1 MNQTKLQVAFAA
13 PCPIPLA
20 STSSYVCRPRAA
32 VSMCAERPAA
42 ATVVEKQVTDT
53 PPAGITGEWLAAC
66 ERLRAG
72 VGGSTWAAA
81 DAALNE
87 ADGDEIEALR
97 ILTLNTK
104 SDVQLKRERLVE
116 EARSKGMNRVSA
128 IKEAEMRRSATG
140 SAKDFFKSYVD
151 VNGQY
156 VDQGYVDDSAD
167 AMGKIKN
174 AFGKLFGG
182 K

>member
-1 MNQTKLQVAFAA
+1 MNRTNSQTAFAA
-13 PCPIPLA
+13 PCPLPLA
-20 STSSYVCRPRAA
+20 TTSSYVCRPRT
-32 VSMCAERPAA
+32 SLNMCAERPSAA
-42 ATVVEKQVTDT
+42 VVVEKPVVDEI
-53 PPAGITGEWLAAC
+53 PAGITGEWLAAC
-66 ERLRAG
+66 ERLRKA
-72 VGGSTWAAA
+72 VGGATWVAA
-81 DAALNE
+81 DAALSE
-87 ADGDEIEALR
+87 ADGDEIDALR

-104 SDVQLKRERLVE
+104 SDVQVERERAVE
-116 EARSKGMNRVSA
+116 EARANGMNRVSA

-156 VDQGYVDDSAD
+156 VDQGYVDESAD
-167 AMGKIKN
+167 AMGKIRG